1 MSTRAKYLGAEGAII
16 DGRFRDVEEQR
27 ALKFPIFARNIGT
40 APPYESVKVSA
51 TNVTVKLQSEHQ
63 DMEVRPGDY
72 LMGDINGV
80 VVLPAE
86 LAEEVIGLMK
96 KRVPADEN
104 VREAVEQ
111 GMTFKE
117 ASAKFR

>member
-1 MSTRAKYLGAEGAII
+1 
-16 DGRFRDVEEQR
+16 
-27 ALKFPIFARNIGT
+27 
-40 APPYESVKVSA
+40 
-51 TNVTVKLQSEHQ
+51 
-63 DMEVRPGDY
+63 MEIRSGDY

-80 VVLPAE
+80 VVLPEE
-86 LAEEVIGLMK
+86 LAEEVIELMK
-96 KRVPADEN
+96 NRVPADEK